1 MKEEL
6 PESIIQRKMKCIQS
20 NLLQADTKKKR
31 PLFTKK
37 KINNLSQNI
46 PLSVVLQ
53 LPLGNLNAVFLI

>member
-20 NLLQADTKKKR
+20 NLLQVDTKKKR
-31 PLFTKK
+31 LLFTKK
-37 KINNLSQNI
+37 KINKMSQNM

-53 LPLGNLNAVFLI
+53 RPLGNLNTVFLI

>member
-20 NLLQADTKKKR
+20 NLLQVDTKKKIL
-31 PLFTKK
+31 LFTKK
-37 KINNLSQNI
+37 KLNNMSQNV

-53 LPLGNLNAVFLI
+53 QPLGNLNTVCLI